1 MTNKARCS
9 WCGRGMVQ
17 GARGRPR
24 KYCRR
29 SHRQRAY
36 EARLLAERMGLGT
49 GEALV
54 SQDAL
59 RSLNDRLYALEAA
72 LLDVERDLRVDGD
85 HKAAFSHLY
94 AAAAQLRDAGLEP
107 SAVLEA

>member
-1 MTNKARCS
+1 VTNTDRCV
-9 WCGRGMVQ
+9 WCGRGIVQ
-17 GARGRPR
+17 AAQGRPR

-54 SQDAL
+54 SSEAL
-59 RSLNDRLYALEAA
+59 RGLNDRLYALETA
-72 LLDVERDLRVDGD
+72 LTDVERDLRTDGD
-85 HKAAFSHLY
+85 HKAAFTHLY
-94 AAAAQLRDAGLEP
+94 AAAAQLRDANLEP
-107 SAVLEA
+107 QAVLEA